1 MRLKTKDEL
10 EAVLAL
16 RSDRNFQLFL
26 TALGAELE
34 RLNQCMVNQ
43 TGSDSELRC
52 LQGQVRFGVQLLD
65 AITSAEAEYAKHT
78 GKKT

>member
-1 MRLKTKDEL
+1 MRLKKEEL

-16 RSDRNFQLFL
+16 RNDRNFQLFL
-26 TALGAELE
+26 GALGAELE
-34 RLNQCMVNQ
+34 KLNQAMVMQ
-43 TGSDSELRC
+43 SGADSELRC

-65 AITSAEAEYAKHT
+65 AVNSAPAEYAKHT